1 MQDSLSDCYEKL
13 LREKDDNMDDLK
25 TLLEIK
31 EKYHIGFNK
40 REFKAFIFSKYYNS
54 DNLEKSYSLL
64 ELLNMYNIKA
74 TEQDF
79 NTIKNNTLEVY
90 KKDPKN
96 GFRYLKIASEI
107 LTEKQFNKIF
117 MSPLLKYINNELQAT
132 KSVGIYSNIVSIF
145 NRQLII
151 NNTNIIKELI
161 SQLLEDGQETNEYE
175 FAVQLVNYLNQNS
188 ISVEEFK
195 SPVQEK
201 INLISKNGRDIIMQI
216 YNK

>member
-1 MQDSLSDCYEKL
+1 M
-13 LREKDDNMDDLK
+13 
-25 TLLEIK
+25 
-31 EKYHIGFNK
+31 
-40 REFKAFIFSKYYNS
+40 
-54 DNLEKSYSLL
+54 
-64 ELLNMYNIKA
+64 
-74 TEQDF
+74 
-79 NTIKNNTLEVY
+79 
-90 KKDPKN
+90 
-96 GFRYLKIASEI
+96 
-107 LTEKQFNKIF
+107 
-117 MSPLLKYINNELQAT
+117 LKYINSELQAT

>member
-13 LREKDDNMDDLK
+13 LREKDDKMDDLK

-31 EKYHIGFNK
+31 EKYHTELNK
-40 REFKAFIFSKYYNS
+40 SEFKTFIFSKYFNP

-79 NTIKNNTLEVY
+79 STIKNSTLEAY
-90 KKDPKN
+90 KRDPKS
-96 GFRYLKIASEI
+96 GIRFLKIASET

-117 MSPLLKYINNELQAT
+117 LSPLLKFINSELQAT

-145 NRQLII
+145 NTQLVV
-151 NNTNIIKELI
+151 NNVDILKELI
-161 SQLLEDGQETNEYE
+161 TQLLEDGQEANEYE
-175 FAVQLVNYLNQNS
+175 LAVQIINYLSQNS
-188 ISVEEFK
+188 ILVEEFK
-195 SPVQEK
+195 EIVQSK
-201 INLISKNGRDIIMQI
+201 TNLISKEGQDIITEI